1 MLETIITS
9 IISSV
14 IPPEFMPLAVIVL
27 VAWVGIE
34 QWLASTK
41 RLTAN
46 STLQLITNVA
56 KKIIN
61 KNNPNIPTSS
71 AEHTDDAPDRT

>member
-1 MLETIITS
+1 MIESIITS
-9 IISSV
+9 IISGI
-14 IPPEFMPLAVIVL
+14 IPPAYMPLVIIIL

-41 RLTAN
+41 RVTAN
-46 STLQLITNVA
+46 STLQLITNIA

-61 KNNPNIPTSS
+61 KNTPQTPT
-71 AEHTDDAPDRT
+71 ATTPTDVPDRT